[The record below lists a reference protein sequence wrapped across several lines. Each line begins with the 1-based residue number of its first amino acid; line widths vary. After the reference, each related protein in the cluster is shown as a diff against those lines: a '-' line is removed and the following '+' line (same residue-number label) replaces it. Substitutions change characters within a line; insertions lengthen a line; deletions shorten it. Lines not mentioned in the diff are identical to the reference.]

1 MTQEELDALM
11 NSAEDLDLD
20 SVEESVKVKPE
31 TDYEDEEK
39 NKQIVSDMISGDY
52 KARAD
57 MAWPPPP
64 PSKEHKVVHQLDDVT
79 RDSEIK
85 ATEMMEKLE
94 VINDFFA
101 NSENQLCVI
110 SDALNKNIEIFEK
123 LNTKFPNVASFKEAI
138 DINNDAKN
146 IIDEITGCLQTGQD
160 EVMMAMDAM
169 QYQDIHRQKIERVI
183 NVMRALSRYMSSL
196 FEGKI
201 DDEKRVGSAVHIE
214 GDTTTDVVSNDD
226 IEALI
231 ASLGKK

>member
-11 NSAEDLDLD
+11 NGSDDLDLD
-20 SVEESVKVKPE
+20 SVETKEEKPE

-39 NKQIVSDMISGDY
+39 NKKMVDDMMSGDY

-94 VINDFFA
+94 AINDFFA
-101 NSENQLCVI
+101 NSENDLCVI
-110 SDALNKNIEIFEK
+110 SDALNKNIDIFEK
-123 LNTKFPNVASFKEAI
+123 LNAKFPNVASFKEAI
-138 DINNDAKN
+138 DTNNNAKN

-214 GDTTTDVVSNDD
+214 GDTTADVVSNDD

>member
-11 NSAEDLDLD
+11 NASDDLDLENI
-20 SVEESVKVKPE
+20 EESKAESE

-39 NKQIVSDMISGDY
+39 NKQLVDNMISGDY

-94 VINDFFA
+94 AINDFFA
-101 NSENQLCVI
+101 NSENELCTI
-110 SDALNKNIEIFEK
+110 SEALNKNIEIFEK
-123 LNTKFPNVASFKEAI
+123 LNAKFPNVASFKEAI
-138 DINNDAKN
+138 DVNNNAKG

-214 GDTTTDVVSNDD
+214 GDTTADVVSNDD

>member
-11 NSAEDLDLD
+11 NGSDDLDLD
-20 SVEESVKVKPE
+20 SVETKEEKPE
-31 TDYEDEEK
+31 TDCEDEEK
-39 NKQIVSDMISGDY
+39 NKKMVDDMMSGDY

-94 VINDFFA
+94 AINDFFA
-101 NSENQLCVI
+101 NSENDLCVI
-110 SDALNKNIEIFEK
+110 SDALNKNIDIFEK
-123 LNTKFPNVASFKEAI
+123 LNAKFPNVASFKEAI
-138 DINNDAKN
+138 DTNNNAKN

-214 GDTTTDVVSNDD
+214 GDTTADVVSNDD